1 MLGTVGNIVDRV
13 DDGDSILTAAQT
25 VGSVSSNSDQMPI
38 ANQDTG
44 SYAIEKMGEKVKNLG
59 DQGPEMA
66 NELAGSILGATGNT
80 MDAALKTVPIA
91 QENVTDP
98 GLLEPE
104 EEKPP
109 VILPAKITAPLEFY
123 ECDDC
128 DDFPDEVYEEI
139 LVQEEIQFQE
149 EEETRKHTA
158 DIAKRTFNGVSG
170 AGLALASSNSNGSN
184 MTKIQQKN
192 MALIVGKKNLNDTD
206 GETEF
211 STDSGLSIVMPVI
224 SSVVNTSN
232 SSIPPSIVTSMIAS
246 NENPLQSSKSKA
258 TGMIVSLKLTD
269 DFGNPIVVN
278 NTAEPFNIKVPANVP
293 APFFKA
299 YVNQTGINYHK
310 VIFYKRKKS
319 YKIFF

>member
-38 ANQDTG
+38 ENQDSG
-44 SYAIEKMGEKVKNLG
+44 SFAIEKMGDKAKNLG

-66 NELAGSILGATGNT
+66 NEIASSILGATGNT
-80 MDAALKTVPIA
+80 FDAAIKTVPMA
-91 QENVTDP
+91 QENFTDP

-139 LVQEEIQFQE
+139 LVQEEIQFE
-149 EEETRKHTA
+149 KEEETRKHTA
-158 DIAKRTFNGVSG
+158 EIAKRTFNGVSG
-170 AGLALASSNSNGSN
+170 AGLALASSSSNGSN
-184 MTKIQQKN
+184 MTRIQQKN
-192 MALIVGKKNLNDTD
+192 MALIVGKKNLNDTENES
-206 GETEF
+206 ETEF
-211 STDSGLSIVMPVI
+211 STEGGLSIVMPVI
-224 SSVVNTSN
+224 SNVVNTSN
-232 SSIPPSIVTSMIAS
+232 SSMPSSIVTSMIAS

-258 TGMIVSLKLTD
+258 SGMIVSLKLTD

-278 NTAEPFNIKVPANVP
+278 NTAEPFNIKVPASVP

-310 VIFYKRKKS
+310 VIFKTEKRKN
-319 YKIFF
+319 